1 MRKTKLVAAAAVVAL
16 VVAGGANLAAQS
28 LKTAN
33 AFTAEDWDKTYALVK
48 KDLAAKK
55 YQSGCDRN
63 WPLWMLGLSSYK
75 RAQYAEAIAAFQELF
90 ANAEKGGCFRADSPS
105 YDATRYLPSWH
116 YWLGLSYLATGQS
129 KQALASLTRAAEM
142 APAALPPGQDV
153 YLNRTYYIPT
163 KGLVHAY
170 LGRAQ
175 YETGAYDAAA
185 VSYGRAV
192 EAFPK
197 DIWLYV
203 SLVRTHIAL
212 KDPDEALT
220 AAKKAAEIDPG
231 WTGQMAL
238 GEAYIARRQYGEAEA
253 ALKKAIELEP
263 KRTEL
268 YEMLGRVHNETEN
281 YEAGIENFRKEADLV
296 PANALP
302 LFWIGMFQKRLGRF
316 DEALATYDKAIGLQ
330 IYVGLGMRLGDGPGE
345 PVLAKD
351 GDGETGMADGPAK
364 DAGLRPGDV
373 LVKVDGKP
381 TKDVPRD
388 KVVQSL
394 RGEAGTSV
402 TVTVRRQGLAQP
414 FDKTITRRQIVPK
427 QTAPYFAQRGIVYL
441 AQGDTAA
448 ALRDAEQALALDPGQ
463 AAAREILASL
473 DIAAGRY
480 DAALAGLAA
489 IKDSSLSRLLE
500 AAAYAKKGE
509 AGRAAEIYAAIP
521 EDELASRSA
530 ILRKARTELLAALQ
544 GFAQETLE
552 RARAD
557 ESAGR
562 AADALRGYATAIL
575 LSDDATAALIRQRV
589 AILFK
594 TDPAASELP
603 EEARKFALRGDVL
616 IKEGSFAEAL
626 TEYRAALRIAPL
638 TPQLHFNT
646 ALIHGQLKSYRAAIR
661 SMTGYLQLAPDAP
674 NARAAKDEIY
684 KWEFLLEKEG
694 KK

>member
-1 MRKTKLVAAAAVVAL
+1 MRKTKLVAAAVAL
-16 VVAGGANLAAQS
+16 TLALGGRLDLAAQS
-28 LKTAN
+28 LKAWK
-33 AFTAEDWDKTYALVK
+33 AFEAGDWNRTIALVK
-48 KDLAAKK
+48 QELADKNPKK
-55 YQSGCDRN
+55 LCERN
-63 WPLWMLGLSSYK
+63 WPLFMLGFSHYK
-75 RAQYAEAIAAFQELF
+75 QQHYPEAITAFTELF
-90 ANAEKGGCFRADSPS
+90 ANVEEGECTQSKHSSMGYVYGWQF
-105 YDATRYLPSWH
+105 
-116 YWLGLSYLATGQS
+116 WLGLSYLETGRS
-129 KQALASLTRAAEM
+129 KEAAASLARSAEL
-142 APAALPPGQDV
+142 APAAYTKENAFWRSVL
-153 YLNRTYYIPT
+153 PT
-163 KGLVHAY
+163 KGLCFGY
-170 LGRAQ
+170 LGRAH

-197 DIWLYV
+197 EIWLYV
-203 SLVRTHIAL
+203 SLVRTQIAL
-212 KDPDEALT
+212 KRFDEALT
-220 AAKKAAEIDPG
+220 AARKAAEIDPG

-238 GEAYIARRQYGEAEA
+238 GEAHIARRQYGEAEA
-253 ALKKAIELEP
+253 AFKKAIELEP
-263 KRTEL
+263 KQTEL

-281 YEAGIENFRKEADLV
+281 YEAGIENFRKEAELV
-296 PANALP
+296 PANPNP

-330 IYVGLGMRLGDGPGE
+330 TYVGIGMRLDAGPGE

-351 GDGETGMADGPAK
+351 GDAETGMADGPAK

-402 TVTVRRQGLAQP
+402 TVTVRRQGVAQP
-414 FDKTITRRQIVPK
+414 FDKTITRRPIVPK
-427 QTAPYFAQRGIVYL
+427 QTAPYFAQRGIVHL
-441 AQGDTAA
+441 AKGDAAA
-448 ALRDAEQALALDPGQ
+448 ALRDAEQALALEPGQ
-463 AAAREILASL
+463 VAAREILASL

-489 IKDSSLSRLLE
+489 IKDSSFSRLLE
-500 AAAYAKKGE
+500 AAAYTKKGE

-521 EDELASRSA
+521 EEELASRSA
-530 ILRKARTELLAALQ
+530 ILRKARTELLSALQ

-562 AADALRGYATAIL
+562 ATDALRGYATAIL
-575 LSDDATAALIRQRV
+575 ISDDATAALIRQRV
-589 AILFK
+589 SILFK
-594 TDPAASELP
+594 SDPAASELP

-626 TEYRAALRIAPL
+626 AEYRAALRIAPL
-638 TPQLHFNT
+638 NPQLHFNM
-646 ALIHGQLKSYRAAIR
+646 ALIHGQLKAYRAAIR
-661 SMTGYLQLAPDAP
+661 SMTTYLELAPDAS

-684 KWEFLLEKEG
+684 KWEFMLEKEG

>member
-1 MRKTKLVAAAAVVAL
+1 MKKTKLVAAAVGVML
-16 VVAGGANLAAQS
+16 VVGAGADLAAQS

-33 AFTAEDWDKTYALVK
+33 AFSAEDWDKAYALTK

-55 YQSGCDRN
+55 YQSGCARN
-63 WPLWMLGLSSYK
+63 WPLWLLGVSSYQLK
-75 RAQYAEAIAAFQELF
+75 LYPEAIAAFQELF
-90 ANAEKGGCFRADSPS
+90 ANAERAGCFQADSAS
-105 YDATRYLPSWH
+105 YDATRYLSSWH
-116 YWLGLSYLATGQS
+116 YWLGLSHLAAGQS
-129 KQALASLTRAAEM
+129 KEAAASLARAAEL
-142 APAALPPGQDV
+142 APAALPPDQDV

-170 LGRAQ
+170 LARAQ
-175 YETGAYDAAA
+175 FETGAYDAAA

-203 SLVRTHIAL
+203 SLVRTRIAL
-212 KDPDEALT
+212 KRFDEALT

-238 GEAYIARRQYGEAEA
+238 GEAHIARRQYGEAEA

-296 PANALP
+296 PANPYP

-330 IYVGLGMRLGDGPGE
+330 TFTGLGMRLADGPGE

-414 FDKTITRRQIVPK
+414 FDKMITRRRIVPK
-427 QTAPYFAQRGIVYL
+427 QTAPYFAQRGIVHL
-441 AQGDTAA
+441 AKGDAAA
-448 ALRDAEQALALDPGQ
+448 ALQDAEQGLALDPGQ

-489 IKDSSLSRLLE
+489 NKDSSLSRLLE
-500 AAAYAKKGE
+500 ATAYAKKGE
-509 AGRAAEIYAAIP
+509 AARAVEIYAAIP

-530 ILRKARTELLAALQ
+530 ILRKARTELLSALQ
-544 GFAQETLE
+544 AYAQQVLDE
-552 RARAD
+552 ARAA

-562 AADALRGYATAIL
+562 AADALRGYAAAIL
-575 LSDDATAALIRQRV
+575 VSDDATAALIRQRA
-589 AILFK
+589 AILLK
-594 TDPAASELP
+594 SDPTASELP
-603 EEARKFALRGDVL
+603 EQARRFALRGDVL

-626 TEYRAALRIAPL
+626 AEYRSALRIAPL
-638 TPQLHFNT
+638 SPQLHFNT
-646 ALIHGQLKSYRAAIR
+646 ALIHGQLKSYQAAIR
-661 SMTGYLQLAPDAP
+661 SMTVYLQLAPDAP

-684 KWEFLLEKEG
+684 KWEFILEKEG

>member
-1 MRKTKLVAAAAVVAL
+1 LKAWKAFEAGDWNRTIALAKQELADKNPKKLC
-16 VVAGGANLAAQS
+16 
-28 LKTAN
+28 
-33 AFTAEDWDKTYALVK
+33 E
-48 KDLAAKK
+48 
-55 YQSGCDRN
+55 RN
-63 WPLWMLGLSSYK
+63 WPLFMLSFSHYK
-75 RAQYAEAIAAFQELF
+75 QQRYPEAIAAFTELF
-90 ANAEKGGCFRADSPS
+90 ANAEEGGCTQGKHHSMGNVHAWQF
-105 YDATRYLPSWH
+105 
-116 YWLGLSYLATGQS
+116 WLGLSYLETGRS
-129 KQALASLTRAAEM
+129 KEAAASLARAAEL
-142 APAALPPGQDV
+142 APAEYTKENAFWRSVL
-153 YLNRTYYIPT
+153 PT
-163 KGLVHAY
+163 KGLCFGY

-197 DIWLYV
+197 EIWLYV
-203 SLVRTHIAL
+203 SLVRTQIAL
-212 KDPDEALT
+212 KRFDEALT

-238 GEAYIARRQYGEAEA
+238 GEAFIARRQYGEAEA
-253 ALKKAIELEP
+253 ALRKAIELEP

-281 YEAGIENFRKEADLV
+281 YEAGIENFRKEAELV

-316 DEALATYDKAIGLQ
+316 DEALATYDKALGLQ

-381 TKDVPRD
+381 IKDVPRD
-388 KVVQSL
+388 QVVQSL

-441 AQGDTAA
+441 AKGDTAA

-589 AILFK
+589 SILLSSN
-594 TDPAASELP
+594 PAASELP

-626 TEYRAALRIAPL
+626 AEYRLALRIAL
-638 TPQLHFNT
+638 LNPQLHFNT
-646 ALIHGQLKSYRAAIR
+646 ALIHGQLKSYQAAIR
-661 SMTGYLQLAPDAP
+661 SMTVYLQLAPDAP

-684 KWEFLLEKEG
+684 KWEFMLEKEG

>member
-1 MRKTKLVAAAAVVAL
+1 MKSKRLIANVVAL
-16 VVAGGANLAAQS
+16 ILFAGGAAGLAAQS
-28 LKTAN
+28 LKTWK
-33 AFTAEDWDKTYALVK
+33 AFEAGDWNRVIDLTK
-48 KDLAAKK
+48 KDLAGKDPKK
-55 YQSGCDRN
+55 ICERN
-63 WPLWMLGLSSYK
+63 WPLFMLGYSRYK
-75 RAQYAEAIAAFQELF
+75 LQDYPEAIAAFTELF
-90 ANAEKGGCFRADSPS
+90 ANAEAGGCAQSKHDSM
-105 YDATRYLPSWH
+105 RYLYSWRF
-116 YWLGLSYLATGQS
+116 WLGMAYLETGRS
-129 KQALASLTRAAEM
+129 REAGESLARAAEL
-142 APAALPPGQDV
+142 APAGYTQESAFWRSIL
-153 YLNRTYYIPT
+153 PT
-163 KGLVHAY
+163 KGLAYAY
-170 LGRAQ
+170 LARAQ
-175 YETGAYDAAA
+175 YETGAFEAAA

-212 KDPDEALT
+212 KHFDEALT
-220 AAKKAAEIDPG
+220 AARKAAEIDPG

-238 GEAYIARRQYGEAEA
+238 GEAHIARRQYGEAEA
-253 ALKKAIELEP
+253 ALRKAIELEP

-281 YEAGIENFRKEADLV
+281 YEAGIENFRKEAELV
-296 PANALP
+296 PANPYP

-330 IYVGLGMRLGDGPGE
+330 TYAGLGMRLVDEPGE

-402 TVTVRRQGLAQP
+402 TVTVRRQGVAQP
-414 FDKTITRRQIVPK
+414 FDKTITRRLIVPK
-427 QTAPYFAQRGIVYL
+427 QTAPYFAQRGIVHL
-441 AQGDTAA
+441 AKGDAAA
-448 ALRDAEQALALDPGQ
+448 ALQDAEQALALDPGQ

-489 IKDSSLSRLLE
+489 NKDSSLSRLLE
-500 AAAYAKKGE
+500 ATAYAKKSE

-521 EDELASRSA
+521 EDELASRSV
-530 ILRKARTELLAALQ
+530 ILRKARTELLSTLQ

-557 ESAGR
+557 EAAGR
-562 AADALRGYATAIL
+562 AADALRGYGTAIL
-575 LSDDATAALIRQRV
+575 VSDDATAALIRQRA
-589 AILFK
+589 AILLK
-594 TDPAASELP
+594 SDPAAAELP
-603 EEARKFALRGDVL
+603 EEARKLALRGDVL

-626 TEYRAALRIAPL
+626 AEYRSALRIAPL
-638 TPQLHFNT
+638 NPQLHFNT
-646 ALIHGQLKSYRAAIR
+646 GLIHGQLKGYQAAIR
-661 SMTGYLQLAPDAP
+661 SMTVYLQLAPDAP

-684 KWEFLLEKEG
+684 KWEFMLEKEG